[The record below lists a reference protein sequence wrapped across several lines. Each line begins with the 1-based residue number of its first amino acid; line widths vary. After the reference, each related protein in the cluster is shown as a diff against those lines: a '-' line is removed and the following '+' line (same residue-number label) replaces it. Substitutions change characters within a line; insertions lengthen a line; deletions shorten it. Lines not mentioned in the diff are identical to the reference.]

1 MRPLNGT
8 KPDAQELIDRI
19 LADERFRASSHF
31 SDRVYTD
38 EPILITGNRMASYL
52 PERYRKMREISSWE
66 PEGPAGRGRWLSE
79 AELFYRQ
86 GIFMADYEDD
96 CPYHGNFKSYFP
108 TYNAMSDRQLRGY
121 FTWRSA
127 VRRGT
132 VQETSLSFA
141 YVYLYELINGIG
153 VANPREGFD
162 AFESF
167 CQAYRAFA
175 PEIDRFAGVW
185 LQDYVV
191 YHDLPVELLEPYKT
205 LAFDRAD
212 HSTAPRRRSLS

>member
-52 PERYRKMREISSWE
+52 PERYRKMREISRWE

-96 CPYHGNFKSYFP
+96 CPI
-108 TYNAMSDRQLRGY
+108 M
-121 FTWRSA
+121 
-127 VRRGT
+127 GT
-132 VQETSLSFA
+132 SSHISPHTM
-141 YVYLYELINGIG
+141 
-153 VANPREGFD
+153 P
-162 AFESF
+162 
-167 CQAYRAFA
+167 
-175 PEIDRFAGVW
+175 
-185 LQDYVV
+185 
-191 YHDLPVELLEPYKT
+191 
-205 LAFDRAD
+205 
-212 HSTAPRRRSLS
+212 